1 MLMHQALVK
10 PQDVVNKALSVQPMY
25 LGNVTLQPILGLQG
39 LPIGSPGGATVAKLH
54 LAPI

>member
-1 MLMHQALVK
+1 MHQALVK